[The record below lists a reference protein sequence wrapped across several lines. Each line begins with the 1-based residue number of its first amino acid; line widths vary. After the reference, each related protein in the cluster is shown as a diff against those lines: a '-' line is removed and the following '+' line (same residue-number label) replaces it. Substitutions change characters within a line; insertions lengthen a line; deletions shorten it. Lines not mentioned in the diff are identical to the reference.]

1 MKERGRIRRWKEER
15 ERERREKE
23 NVEGATSGELI
34 KGADAKPRSM
44 NVDGA

>member
-1 MKERGRIRRWKEER
+1 MERRER
-15 ERERREKE
+15 EREKKK

>member
-1 MKERGRIRRWKEER
+1 MERRER
-15 ERERREKE
+15 ERERRKK